1 MPWISINPKSIS
13 DEVMEVATEILRE
26 SPDHYVIEGAP
37 LDSQELADAFNVLD
51 PEVCQLTKSTNQI
64 DEED

>member
-1 MPWISINPKSIS
+1 MAWISINPNSIS
-13 DEVMEVATEILRE
+13 DEVMEAATEILKE
-26 SPDHYVIEGAP
+26 SPDHWVVEGVP

-51 PEVCQLTKSTNQI
+51 PEVCQLTKSTHQI